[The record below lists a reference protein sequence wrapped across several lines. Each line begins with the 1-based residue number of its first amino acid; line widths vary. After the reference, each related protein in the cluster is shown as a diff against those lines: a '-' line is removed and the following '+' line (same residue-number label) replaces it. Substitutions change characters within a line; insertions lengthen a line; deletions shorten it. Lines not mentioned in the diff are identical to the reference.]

1 MRIALLVWGCAF
13 SAALVP
19 LACGS
24 DGGAGAGKAGGEAGA
39 AGDGAEPRGTGG
51 ADDSGAAGSGSS
63 GSGASAAGGNA
74 ARGGAAPDGN
84 AGNAAAGE
92 ADGGTSGSPSNGACL
107 PKAEVPTPVVTT
119 LKVQPSC
126 AAPAACGGSIE
137 DTEWAYSAVCLEQGT
152 IFEPVYDECP
162 TSKLNGPADI
172 VVSGSLKFSGGS
184 VTHAATI
191 STTGVFQ
198 LPVECHSCD
207 CKGEQEVLKKNGAG
221 PNTYCYPDCY
231 PDLSCRCLIDFEVT
245 VEQDEPY
252 AIEGSTLTLDSGVK
266 YDFCA
271 DDSSLSL
278 SELGAAPGLPGTAN
292 LIPVAD
298 TVTPE
303 ICDGIDNDKNGKV
316 DDDPVDCPPEPCLA
330 EGVCKGVVPT
340 CQGQWL
346 CDYTAV
352 KRETGDETTCDGLDN
367 DCDGE
372 VDEKLVGCFEKC
384 DGLDNDNDGT
394 VDDDPEGSPCA
405 AALGVCATGASS
417 TCLGTGGWRCDFA
430 SADFEPAEKT
440 CDGLDNDCDGQ
451 VDEGCGC
458 ALGKS
463 QMFVAHWG
471 ATPELIRA
479 DLDGKN
485 PLPIPALSG
494 FALTKVAV
502 DSKANKLYFGDASDK
517 IQRSNL
523 DGSNIETVWT
533 GKAQTWTV
541 NPATGLLLGEC
552 NTSFVCKLN
561 PPNTTTTLVQPAS
574 VANLDIDPVNRFVY
588 WADYA
593 SGANY
598 HIRRAGFDGS
608 NVTEVVTDVQA
619 ALMMK
624 VDPAGQRLY
633 WPNGLGIYQAHLDG
647 SNEKLFLSLPSSYT
661 YDMAIDTNGGKLYF
675 TDVNANEVR
684 RVGLDGTGYEPLLK
698 NVTYPISIG
707 LYVCP

>member
-1 MRIALLVWGCAF
+1 MRFAHLVWGCAL
-13 SAALVP
+13 SAAVVP
-19 LACGS
+19 LACGGD
-24 DGGAGAGKAGGEAGA
+24 DGASSPKGPAEAGSNA
-39 AGDGAEPRGTGG
+39 GGDGAS
-51 ADDSGAAGSGSS
+51 DAAGAS
-63 GSGASAAGGNA
+63 GSGASSTVGGDTGNGGAPSQGAAGA
-74 ARGGAAPDGN
+74 A
-84 AGNAAAGE
+84 NAAAGQG
-92 ADGGTSGSPSNGACL
+92 DGGVGGSSNGNACT
-107 PKAEVPTPVVTT
+107 PKADLPGAVGTS
-119 LKVQPSC
+119 LKVQATC
-126 AAPAACGGSIE
+126 AADPPCGGTV
-137 DTEWAYSAVCLEQGT
+137 DGTEWAYSAVCLEQAK
-152 IFEPVYDECP
+152 IFDAVYDECP

-184 VTHAATI
+184 VTHSATI

-231 PDLSCRCLIDFEVT
+231 PDLSCRCLIDFEVEVDQEDT
-245 VEQDEPY
+245 Y
-252 AIEGSTLTLDSGVK
+252 AVSGGTLTLAGGTK

-271 DDSSLSL
+271 SDSTLSL
-278 SELGAAPGLPGTAN
+278 TEQGAARDVPGSVT

-303 ICDGIDNDKNGKV
+303 ICDGLDNDKNGEV
-316 DDDPVDCPPEPCLA
+316 DDNPVDCPPQPCVN
-330 EGVCKGVVPT
+330 EGVCKGVEPT

-394 VDDDPEGSPCA
+394 VDDDPAGSPCA
-405 AALGVCATGASS
+405 ATLGVCATGASS
-417 TCLGTGGWRCDFA
+417 TCLGAGGWRCDYA
-430 SADFEPAEKT
+430 SADFEAAET
-440 CDGLDNDCDGQ
+440 SCDGLDNDCDGQ
-451 VDEGCGC
+451 IDEGCSC

-463 QMFVAHWG
+463 QMFVVHWG
-471 ATPELIRA
+471 ATPELLRA

-485 PLPIPALSG
+485 AQAVTALSG
-494 FALTKVAV
+494 FALTRVAI

-517 IQRSNL
+517 IQRANL
-523 DGSNIETVWT
+523 DGSDIQVVWT

-541 NPATGLLLGEC
+541 NPANGLLLGEC

-561 PPNTTTTLVQPAS
+561 PPNTTTTLVSPAA

-588 WADYA
+588 WADYG
-593 SGANY
+593 SGVNY

-608 NVTEVVTDVQA
+608 NVTEVVTDAQA

-633 WPNGLGIYQAHLDG
+633 WPNALGIHQAHLDG

-661 YDMAIDTNGGKLYF
+661 YDMAIDTTGGKLYF

-707 LYVCP
+707 LYLCP

>member
-1 MRIALLVWGCAF
+1 MRIVSLVWGCAL
-13 SAALVP
+13 SVALVP
-19 LACGS
+19 LACGGDDG
-24 DGGAGAGKAGGEAGA
+24 DGGAKVPGAAGA
-39 AGDGAEPRGTGG
+39 AGDGTGPL
-51 ADDSGAAGSGSS
+51 GAAGDE
-63 GSGASAAGGNA
+63 AAGADGKGKGGEPA
-74 ARGGAAPDGN
+74 IGGAASDGG
-84 AGNAAAGE
+84 AGNAMAGQG
-92 ADGGTSGSPSNGACL
+92 DGGGGPGNDACTPKTEL
-107 PKAEVPTPVVTT
+107 PAPVVTS
-119 LKVQPSC
+119 LKVQPTC
-126 AAPAACGGSIE
+126 AAPKACGGALE
-137 DTEWAYSAVCLEQGT
+137 DTQWAYSAVCLEQGT
-152 IFEPVYDECP
+152 IFQPVYDECP

-172 VVSGSLKFSGGS
+172 IVSGSLEFSGGS
-184 VTHAATI
+184 LMHTATV

-245 VEQDEPY
+245 VSQEEPY
-252 AIEGSTLTLDSGVK
+252 TVDGNTFTLDSGTK

-271 DDSSLSL
+271 SDSSLAL
-278 SELGAAPGLPGTAN
+278 TELGASPGLPGSAT
-292 LIPVAD
+292 LIPAID

-303 ICDGIDNDKNGKV
+303 ICDGIDNDKNGEI
-316 DDDPVDCPPEPCLA
+316 DDNPVDCPPEPCVN
-330 EGVCKGVVPT
+330 EGVCKGVEPT

-346 CDYTAV
+346 CDYSAV
-352 KRETGDETTCDGLDN
+352 KREMGDETTCDGLDN

-394 VDDDPEGSPCA
+394 IDDDPAGSPCA
-405 AALGVCATGASS
+405 ATLGVCATGATS
-417 TCLGTGGWRCDFA
+417 TCLGAGGWRCDFA
-430 SADFEPAEKT
+430 SSDFEAAET
-440 CDGLDNDCDGQ
+440 SCDGLDNDCDGQ
-451 VDEGCGC
+451 VDEGCSC

-485 PLPIPALSG
+485 PQLVPALSG
-494 FALTKVAV
+494 FALTKVVV

-523 DGSNIETVWT
+523 DGSGIEVVWT
-533 GKAQTWTV
+533 GKAQTWNV

-561 PPNTTTTLVQPAS
+561 PPNTTTPLVQPAA
-574 VANLDIDPVNRFVY
+574 VTNLDIDPVNRFVY
-588 WADYA
+588 WADYG

-624 VDPAGQRLY
+624 VDAAGQRLY

-661 YDMAIDTNGGKLYF
+661 YDMAIDHNGGKLYF

-684 RVGLDGTGYEPLLK
+684 RVGLDGKSYEPLL
-698 NVTYPISIG
+698 NDVTYPISIG
-707 LYVCP
+707 LYLCP

>member
-1 MRIALLVWGCAF
+1 MRIASLIWGCAF
-13 SAALVP
+13 SVALVP
-19 LACGS
+19 LACGGE
-24 DGGAGAGKAGGEAGA
+24 DGSGRAKASGAAGA
-39 AGDGAEPRGTGG
+39 AGDGAGPL
-51 ADDSGAAGSGSS
+51 GAAGDE
-63 GSGASAAGGNA
+63 AAGADGKGKGGEPA
-74 ARGGAAPDGN
+74 IGGAGSDGG
-84 AGNAAAGE
+84 AGNAMAGQG
-92 ADGGTSGSPSNGACL
+92 DGGAGSANDACTPKTDLPAPVATS
-107 PKAEVPTPVVTT
+107 

-126 AAPAACGGSIE
+126 AAPKACGGAVE
-137 DTEWAYSAVCLEQGT
+137 DTQWAYSAVCLEQGT
-152 IFEPVYDECP
+152 IFQPVYDECP

-172 VVSGSLKFSGGS
+172 VVSGSLEFSGGS
-184 VTHAATI
+184 LTHTATV

-231 PDLSCRCLIDFEVT
+231 PDLSCRCLIDYEVT
-245 VEQDEPY
+245 VAQEEPY
-252 AIEGSTLTLDSGVK
+252 TVDGNTLILDSGAK

-271 DDSSLSL
+271 SDSSLAL
-278 SELGAAPGLPGTAN
+278 TELGAAPGLPGSAT
-292 LIPVAD
+292 LIPAID

-303 ICDGIDNDKNGKV
+303 ICDGVDNDKNGEI
-316 DDDPVDCPPEPCLA
+316 DDNPIDCPPEPCVK

-340 CQGQWL
+340 CQGRWL
-346 CDYTAV
+346 CDYSAV
-352 KRETGDETTCDGLDN
+352 KREVGDETTCDGLDN

-394 VDDDPEGSPCA
+394 VDDDPAGSPCA
-405 AALGVCATGASS
+405 ATLGVCATGATS
-417 TCLGTGGWRCDFA
+417 TCLGAGGWRCDFA
-430 SADFEPAEKT
+430 SADFEAAET
-440 CDGLDNDCDGQ
+440 SCDGLDNDCDGQ
-451 VDEGCGC
+451 VDEGCSC

-485 PLPIPALSG
+485 PQLIPALSG

-502 DSKANKLYFGDASDK
+502 DSKANRLYFGDASDK
-517 IQRSNL
+517 IQSSNL
-523 DGSNIETVWT
+523 DGSDIKVVWT
-533 GKAQTWTV
+533 GKAQTWDV

-552 NTSFVCKLN
+552 NTSFLCKLN
-561 PPNTTTTLVQPAS
+561 PPNTTTPLVQPAA
-574 VANLDIDPVNRFVY
+574 VTNLDIDPVNRFVY
-588 WADYA
+588 WADYG
-593 SGANY
+593 SGASY

-624 VDPAGQRLY
+624 VDAAGQRLY

-661 YDMAIDTNGGKLYF
+661 YDMAIDHNGGKLYF

-684 RVGLDGTGYEPLLK
+684 RVGLDGKGYEPLLED
-698 NVTYPISIG
+698 VTYPISIG
-707 LYVCP
+707 LYLCP